1 MNDESSRIEAKRLIQ
16 MVKRISSLPT
26 VVVKVNELLNDPQS
40 CTSDFNKVI
49 SEDQAL
55 TARLLKLVNS
65 AFYGFPGKI
74 DSISRAITIIGFRE
88 LRALVLA
95 TSIMNMFN
103 DLGDNISFRMEDYWR
118 HNLACAIA
126 SRVLAIY
133 KREQDP
139 ETYFVAGL
147 LHDIGR
153 LVMIESCPEKYGKV
167 FTHVQEKNA
176 LMLDAE
182 KDVFGFTHETV
193 GKELV
198 SNWKLPQN
206 VVYAVG
212 FHHRPRGTLNGS
224 NYIDIV
230 HVANILI
237 NACGIGSSGEKFV
250 PLLKPDA
257 WERIGLKKTI
267 LEPSLEKIDEQL
279 EEAISFLSASKA
291 KIE

>member
-1 MNDESSRIEAKRLIQ
+1 
-16 MVKRISSLPT
+16 
-26 VVVKVNELLNDPQS
+26 
-40 CTSDFNKVI
+40 
-49 SEDQAL
+49 
-55 TARLLKLVNS
+55 
-65 AFYGFPGKI
+65 
-74 DSISRAITIIGFRE
+74 
-88 LRALVLA
+88 
-95 TSIMNMFN
+95 
-103 DLGDNISFRMEDYWR
+103 MEDYWK

-133 KREQDP
+133 KREQSP

-153 LVMIESCPEKYGKV
+153 LVLIESCPEKYGEV
-167 FTHVQEKNA
+167 FIRVQEENA
-176 LMLDAE
+176 LMFDAE

-198 SNWKLPQN
+198 SNWKLPRN

-212 FHHRPRGTLNGS
+212 FHHRPCGTLNGS
-224 NYIDIV
+224 NYIDVV

-250 PLLKPDA
+250 PILKPDA

-279 EEAISFLSASKA
+279 EEAISFLSANKA
-291 KIE
+291 KI